1 MTTVPEPGSILLE
14 QWTVACVS
22 RGTDQGAEVTG
33 LSLLQAVRSYLHF
46 SQLSAWYSKTA
57 GTKPWNVLIRI
68 TIPGQEFASKFSQ
81 PAEEHLF
88 PVASAGGGAQL
99 SVGVRSLPR
108 TEDIPTV
115 ICSHNQAAG
124 KIKGAAE
131 LVNKGAAPDPEE
143 AEEAKLGI
151 AGALAWRE
159 GGDLRR
165 SLVKSKLAAS
175 DLDCPGYGRLT
186 KSDSMDR

>member
-1 MTTVPEPGSILLE
+1 M
-14 QWTVACVS
+14 
-22 RGTDQGAEVTG
+22 
-33 LSLLQAVRSYLHF
+33 
-46 SQLSAWYSKTA
+46 
-57 GTKPWNVLIRI
+57 
-68 TIPGQEFASKFSQ
+68 
-81 PAEEHLF
+81 
-88 PVASAGGGAQL
+88 ASAGCGAQL

-115 ICSHNQAAG
+115 ICSHNQPVNIKGAAQV
-124 KIKGAAE
+124 IKGAAE
-131 LVNKGAAPDPEE
+131 LIKGAAEGITEE

-165 SLVKSKLAAS
+165 SLVTKLAAS

>member
-1 MTTVPEPGSILLE
+1 M
-14 QWTVACVS
+14 
-22 RGTDQGAEVTG
+22 
-33 LSLLQAVRSYLHF
+33 
-46 SQLSAWYSKTA
+46 
-57 GTKPWNVLIRI
+57 
-68 TIPGQEFASKFSQ
+68 
-81 PAEEHLF
+81 
-88 PVASAGGGAQL
+88 ASAGGGAQL

-115 ICSHNQAAG
+115 ICSHNQ
-124 KIKGAAE
+124 IKGAAE
-131 LVNKGAAPDPEE
+131 LVIKGAAPDPEE

>member
-1 MTTVPEPGSILLE
+1 MNLT
-14 QWTVACVS
+14 
-22 RGTDQGAEVTG
+22 
-33 LSLLQAVRSYLHF
+33 LSLIF
-46 SQLSAWYSKTA
+46 QLCE
-57 GTKPWNVLIRI
+57 
-68 TIPGQEFASKFSQ
+68 Q
-81 PAEEHLF
+81 HLF
-88 PVASAGGGAQL
+88 PVASAGGGTQL
-99 SVGVRSLPR
+99 SVSVRSLPR

-115 ICSHNQAAG
+115 ICSHSQPN
-124 KIKGAAE
+124 IKGAAN
-131 LVNKGAAPDPEE
+131 VIKGTPEVTEE

-165 SLVKSKLAAS
+165 SLVRSKLAASS

>member
-1 MTTVPEPGSILLE
+1 M
-14 QWTVACVS
+14 
-22 RGTDQGAEVTG
+22 
-33 LSLLQAVRSYLHF
+33 
-46 SQLSAWYSKTA
+46 
-57 GTKPWNVLIRI
+57 IR
-68 TIPGQEFASKFSQ
+68 Q

-88 PVASAGGGAQL
+88 PVASAGCGAQL

-115 ICSHNQAAG
+115 ICSHNQPVN
-124 KIKGAAE
+124 IKGAAE
-131 LVNKGAAPDPEE
+131 KIKGAGEVIKGAAPDTEE
-143 AEEAKLGI
+143 AEETKLGI

-165 SLVKSKLAAS
+165 SLVTKLAAS

>member
-1 MTTVPEPGSILLE
+1 M
-14 QWTVACVS
+14 
-22 RGTDQGAEVTG
+22 
-33 LSLLQAVRSYLHF
+33 
-46 SQLSAWYSKTA
+46 
-57 GTKPWNVLIRI
+57 
-68 TIPGQEFASKFSQ
+68 
-81 PAEEHLF
+81 
-88 PVASAGGGAQL
+88 ASAGGGAQL
-99 SVGVRSLPR
+99 SVSVRSLPR

-115 ICSHNQAAG
+115 ICSHNQNNIKGSAQD
-124 KIKGAAE
+124 IKGAAN
-131 LVNKGAAPDPEE
+131 VIKGTGTAEVTEE

-165 SLVKSKLAAS
+165 SLVRSKLAASS

>member
-1 MTTVPEPGSILLE
+1 M
-14 QWTVACVS
+14 
-22 RGTDQGAEVTG
+22 
-33 LSLLQAVRSYLHF
+33 
-46 SQLSAWYSKTA
+46 
-57 GTKPWNVLIRI
+57 
-68 TIPGQEFASKFSQ
+68 
-81 PAEEHLF
+81 
-88 PVASAGGGAQL
+88 ASAGCGAAL
-99 SVGVRSLPR
+99 SVSVRSLPR

-115 ICSHNQAAG
+115 ICSHNQ
-124 KIKGAAE
+124 IKGAAE
-131 LVNKGAAPDPEE
+131 VIKGAAPDTEE

>member
-1 MTTVPEPGSILLE
+1 MTLTR
-14 QWTVACVS
+14 A
-22 RGTDQGAEVTG
+22 
-33 LSLLQAVRSYLHF
+33 
-46 SQLSAWYSKTA
+46 
-57 GTKPWNVLIRI
+57 LI
-68 TIPGQEFASKFSQ
+68 GQ

-99 SVGVRSLPR
+99 SVSVRSLPR

-115 ICSHNQAAG
+115 ICSHNQG
-124 KIKGAAE
+124 VKIKGAAE
-131 LVNKGAAPDPEE
+131 VIKGAAPDTEE

-175 DLDCPGYGRLT
+175 DLDCAGYGRLT

>member
-1 MTTVPEPGSILLE
+1 MNLT
-14 QWTVACVS
+14 
-22 RGTDQGAEVTG
+22 
-33 LSLLQAVRSYLHF
+33 LSLIF
-46 SQLSAWYSKTA
+46 
-57 GTKPWNVLIRI
+57 
-68 TIPGQEFASKFSQ
+68 Q
-81 PAEEHLF
+81 PCEQHLF
-88 PVASAGGGAQL
+88 PVASAGGGTQL
-99 SVGVRSLPR
+99 SVSVRSLPR

-115 ICSHNQAAG
+115 ICSHNQPN
-124 KIKGAAE
+124 IKGAAQDI
-131 LVNKGAAPDPEE
+131 KGAANVIKGVAEVTEE

-165 SLVKSKLAAS
+165 SLVRSKLAATS